1 MTNKFYLGT
10 GRRKNS
16 TARVIIS
23 PGTGKFTINK
33 STSSYYLQ
41 FNPNYLQIINAPL
54 EALKLKNTYDIS
66 VNARGGGLTG
76 QSKAIQLGL
85 SKALCKLD
93 NKNSLILKFEKYL
106 TTDARK
112 KERKKYGLKKAR
124 KAPQF
129 SKR

>member
-1 MTNKFYLGT
+1 MKTNLYLGT

-16 TARVIIS
+16 TARVIVS
-23 PGTGKFTINK
+23 PGTGKFTINNIA
-33 STSSYYLQ
+33 SALYLQ
-41 FNPNYLQIINAPL
+41 FNPNYLQTINNPL
-54 EALKLKNTYDIS
+54 RVLNLDNMYDVL

-76 QSKAIQLGL
+76 QAEAIQLAL
-85 SKALCKLD
+85 SKALGKIHS
-93 NKNSLILKFEKYL
+93 NHSNALKFEKYL
-106 TTDARK
+106 TTDPRQ